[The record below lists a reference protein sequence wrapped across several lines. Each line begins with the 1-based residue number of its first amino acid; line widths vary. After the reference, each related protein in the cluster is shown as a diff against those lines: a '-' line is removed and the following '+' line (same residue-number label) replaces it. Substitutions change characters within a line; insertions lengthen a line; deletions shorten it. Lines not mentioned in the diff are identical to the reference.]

1 MNTPLALTLPLA
13 AVLLFL
19 AAGPAAAAIG
29 GWRGTIRRGGGLGLR
44 TKGAQTSEQAQALA
58 NKVAAP
64 VYGGAAV
71 VLVVIAALV
80 VFLPMPVALTVV
92 VFVLALI
99 SLAGLS
105 LAAANLGEKAA
116 RTVPVPAAKPG
127 STGGGCGGCACG
139 TGGGCGGLTRN
150 ADAAASQA

>member
-13 AVLLFL
+13 AVLLLL
-19 AAGPAAAAIG
+19 AVGPAAAAIG
-29 GWRGTIRRGGGLGLR
+29 GWRGTVRRGSGLGLR
-44 TKGAQTSEQAQALA
+44 TKGALTSDAAQALA

-64 VYGGAAV
+64 VYAGAAV
-71 VLVVIAALV
+71 VGLVVALLV
-80 VFLPMPVALTVV
+80 LFLPMSVPLTLVVGVLGLAGVVALMV
-92 VFVLALI
+92 A
-99 SLAGLS
+99 AGS
-105 LAAANLGEKAA
+105 LGEKAA

-150 ADAAASQA
+150 TDAAASQA